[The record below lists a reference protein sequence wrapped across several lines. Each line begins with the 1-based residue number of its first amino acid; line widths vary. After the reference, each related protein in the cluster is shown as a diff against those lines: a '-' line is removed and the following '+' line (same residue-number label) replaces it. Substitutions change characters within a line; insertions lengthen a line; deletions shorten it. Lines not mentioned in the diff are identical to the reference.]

1 MTALRI
7 VRRARARL
15 AAVVVIGALLRAF
28 AGGAGVIAIAAAINK
43 LIPLPTLARV
53 LLLPTA
59 VVAALAA
66 AGVVLW
72 RGRAVRSVQRVA
84 LWIEER
90 QPQLRFALVTAIDP
104 QIAPADRY
112 PALHA
117 QANAIDTSGII
128 RDAWRKPIL
137 RATAAAVASAVA
149 LFILQPGDLLN
160 AATSELLRSASPGP
174 PAPLGNRLKDMV
186 ARVRAPAYARAKD
199 ATIDNPISV
208 SALIG
213 SRIEFSGEG
222 SPEGVTAVVDSIT
235 FNASESRRG
244 WSIATAMGE
253 APIVM
258 AFHDREY
265 RRLVVLEPQHDSV
278 PAVRLRVPAN
288 DTTYQTVPRG
298 KLTFEAELADDIGID
313 YGFFEYMLSTGSAE
327 NFETRTSQGRRFNL
341 RNARSGTL
349 REIIDLD
356 TMRLAPGTVLHIRAV
371 AFDYNDVTGPGKGVS
386 DTRTLRIAEPV
397 DSTSINPTP
406 PLPIDSMWMSQ
417 RRLNMKTDTLI
428 LRMPKIDRQELVH
441 TSSGYGN
448 AQEDI
453 RQRAMSVI
461 ALLEDDAVGGTFQT
475 EVSIKLR
482 EAVEL
487 MYEARVLLAIAKP
500 DSAMPYMVRVLAILD
515 EIRLANRYYLRGL
528 LRPVAVNIERVR
540 HSGED
545 PAADEPRK
553 PRKQL
558 SDARARLADRI
569 ANAATLVSAR
579 RPEAIDSLTYI
590 RVTALR
596 DAPEAAPALG
606 AALELLRRGAAADT
620 ALARARRALEPP
632 PARINGPVEWRGVGP

>member
-1 MTALRI
+1 MSPLQI

-15 AAVVVIGALLRAF
+15 AAVVIIDALLHAF
-28 AGGAGVIAIAAAINK
+28 AGGAGVIAIAAGINE
-43 LIPLPTLARV
+43 LIALPWLARV
-53 LLLPTA
+53 LLLP
-59 VVAALAA
+59 VALMAATAA
-66 AGVVLW
+66 AGIVLW

-104 QIAPADRY
+104 EIAPADRY

-117 QANAIDTSGII
+117 QAAAIDTAEII
-128 RDAWRKPIL
+128 RTAWRKPIL
-137 RATAAAVASAVA
+137 RAAAAAALSALA
-149 LFILQPGDLLN
+149 LVILQPGDLLN
-160 AATSELLRSASPGP
+160 AATAELMRNAPPGP
-174 PAPLGNRLKDMV
+174 PAPPGNRLEHMI
-186 ARVRAPAYARAKD
+186 ARVRAPAYARAKEV
-199 ATIDNPISV
+199 TIENPISV
-208 SALIG
+208 SALVG
-213 SRIEFSGEG
+213 SRIEFGGEG
-222 SPEGVTAVVDSIT
+222 IPEGVTAVVDSLAL
-235 FNASESRRG
+235 NASESRRG
-244 WSIATAMGE
+244 WSVAITMGE
-253 APIVM
+253 APVVM
-258 AFHDREY
+258 TFQDRLY
-265 RRLVVLEPQHDSV
+265 RRLVVLEPQADSV
-278 PAVRLRVPAN
+278 PAVRLRLPAN

-298 KLTFEAELADDIGID
+298 KLTFEAEATDDIGID

-327 NFETRTSQGRRFNL
+327 NFETRTSKGRRFDL
-341 RNARSGTL
+341 HNARSGTL

-428 LRMPKIDRQELVH
+428 RSMPKIDRQELVH

-453 RQRAMSVI
+453 RQRAMAVI
-461 ALLEDDAVGGTFQT
+461 AILEDDAVGGTFQT
-475 EVSIKLR
+475 EVSLKLR

-528 LRPVAVNIERVR
+528 LRPMAVNVERVR
-540 HSGED
+540 HTGED

-553 PRKQL
+553 PRPEL
-558 SDARARLADRI
+558 TDARARLADRI
-569 ANAATLVSAR
+569 ADAAALVSSR

-596 DAPEAAPALG
+596 EAPDAAPALG
-606 AALELLRRGAAADT
+606 AALELLRRGIAADT

-632 PARINGPVEWRGVGP
+632 PARIRGPVEWRGVGQ